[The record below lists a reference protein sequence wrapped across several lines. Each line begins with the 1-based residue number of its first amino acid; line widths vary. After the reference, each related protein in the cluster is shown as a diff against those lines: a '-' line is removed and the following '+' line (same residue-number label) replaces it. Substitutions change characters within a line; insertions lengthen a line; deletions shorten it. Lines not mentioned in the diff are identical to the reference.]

1 MAADRAVLAA
11 ENSVAVEALSRLQDI
26 DLESNPKVKAA
37 VLRVLET
44 TRGTPQFVQIV
55 RQFKLAGQEDGLL
68 RVAIAEPSGDAGA
81 EAMRLILAGGKH
93 DALAK
98 ALAGADAAKV
108 VEALGGSGD
117 KQAAVFL
124 LPITADASRSPEL
137 RKSAITAAVRTQ
149 EGANGLLQLGR
160 DGKLPD
166 DARTM
171 AASELAGARWPEI
184 KAGAAKVFAASA
196 SAGVI
201 AQVHPPIPELVK
213 RGGDAARGR
222 KVLERPT
229 SLCLNCHK
237 IGDEGRDVGP
247 ALGEIGAKL
256 GKDALYQS
264 ILEPSAGIAFGYE
277 GWTIETK
284 GGDEFYGLVVSE
296 TAEEVS
302 VKDVSGVVA
311 RVRKPDIARRTQSKT
326 SIMPDG
332 IVGGMTTQDFVDLV
346 EYLASLKPAK

>member
-1 MAADRAVLAA
+1 MSADRAVLAA

-44 TRGTPQFVQIV
+44 TRGTSQFVQIV

-98 ALAGADAAKV
+98 ALAGPDAAKV

-124 LPITADASRSPEL
+124 LPITADASRSPAL
-137 RKSAITAAVRTQ
+137 RKAAITAAVRTQ

-160 DGKLPD
+160 DGKLPA

-171 AASELAGARWPEI
+171 AASELAGTRWPEI
-184 KAGAAKVFAASA
+184 KAGAAKVFAAST
-196 SAGVI
+196 SAG
-201 AQVHPPIPELVK
+201 
-213 RGGDAARGR
+213 GR
-222 KVLERPT
+222 FPGPSPDPRTRQTRRRRRP
-229 SLCLNCHK
+229 
-237 IGDEGRDVGP
+237 RP
-247 ALGEIGAKL
+247 QGA
-256 GKDALYQS
+256 
-264 ILEPSAGIAFGYE
+264 
-277 GWTIETK
+277 
-284 GGDEFYGLVVSE
+284 
-296 TAEEVS
+296 
-302 VKDVSGVVA
+302 
-311 RVRKPDIARRTQSKT
+311 
-326 SIMPDG
+326 
-332 IVGGMTTQDFVDLV
+332 
-346 EYLASLKPAK
+346 